1 MKKVGS
7 MTQREKLLERLR
19 SNPKNVR
26 FEEVDALLA
35 SYGFVVR
42 QPRGG
47 SSHYVY
53 RRDRRIIII
62 ARHKP
67 FIHSKAVKEVL
78 DAISEILETGA

>member
-1 MKKVGS
+1 

-19 SNPKNVR
+19 NNPKNVR
-26 FEEVDALLA
+26 FEEIDALLT
-35 SYGFVVR
+35 SYGFVAR
-42 QPRGG
+42 QPGGG

-53 RRDRRIIII
+53 RRDGRIITI

-78 DAISEILETGA
+78 DAISEILEADE